1 MEVKRYGFGNDG
13 PGFYARTD
21 GAYVLGADF
30 DRVTAERD
38 ALQQLL
44 NARDEEEDRLLSEL
58 NLRAEERDKY
68 LAWCRDARGEA
79 TSLRPDA
86 ERYRWMK
93 ANVRNGSFGTDT
105 GWIDDDTEQWDCDID
120 IKRGVLIPEWQQENQ
135 A

>member
-1 MEVKRYGFGNDG
+1 MEIKRWDWDYGCMSQDS
-13 PGFYARTD
+13 D
-21 GAYVLGADF
+21 GAYVWVEDF

-38 ALQQLL
+38 AIQQLL
-44 NARDEEEDRLLSEL
+44 NARDEEVDRLRAEL
-58 NLRAEERDKY
+58 NLRTEERDKF
-68 LAWCRDARGEA
+68 LGWCRDARGEA
-79 TSLRPDA
+79 AILRADA

-120 IKRGVLIPEWQQENQ
+120 IKRGVLIPEWKQENQ

>member
-1 MEVKRYGFGNDG
+1 MNVETVAVVMLGGAFDHNELDDNDIAPCHDVIEKMQIELVKGSQEVH
-13 PGFYARTD
+13 
-21 GAYVLGADF
+21 VELV
-30 DRVTAERD
+30 DRAHVERLTAERD
-38 ALQQLL
+38 GLQQLL
-44 NARDEEEDRLLSEL
+44 NARDEEADS
-58 NLRAEERDKY
+58 LRA
-68 LAWCRDARGEA
+68 
-79 TSLRPDA
+79 DA